1 MVGVLIAFCINN
13 IVWAILLVYIIS
25 LVQNKS
31 LPRIFPKKTD
41 PNEETEFEEATDEQI
56 SKHLDDLQTKAKQFG
71 FDQNGTKIEV
81 GEEKAVD

>member
-13 IVWAILLVYIIS
+13 LIWAILLVYVIS

-41 PNEETEFEEATDEQI
+41 PNEETEFEEATDGQI
-56 SKHLDDLQTKAKQFG
+56 SKHLKDVQNRAKQFG
-71 FDQNGTKIEV
+71 FDENGVKTEV